1 MLGVTLQIRRNVR
14 LCVLSS
20 ALAIFFVSVA
30 ATLTAQEISSIS
42 KATTSRVAK
51 KNAIEGIPFQSL
63 SPQAQQRLAAVIKK
77 PTMYRRMPI
86 TVIQCDP
93 EMHRFTVRH
102 PEVIVSIWQL
112 MGITSVTANRIAP
125 YVLKSS
131 DGVGTTTDIEL
142 IYGDNDTHVLLC
154 EGSYDGP
161 LFRKPLTGRCVLVLK
176 SGTVQTERGYQITN
190 RLDVFLQIDHAGL
203 DIFAKTLHPLLGK
216 SADVN
221 FTESMKFL
229 ERMSQASEKNN
240 DGMQHMVERLQTV
253 QPPIRQQFRQ
263 VVSNVNQR
271 YLQRTTAMTATRQ
284 PVMQLRQ
291 R

>member
-1 MLGVTLQIRRNVR
+1 M
-14 LCVLSS
+14 
-20 ALAIFFVSVA
+20 F
-30 ATLTAQEISSIS
+30 
-42 KATTSRVAK
+42 
-51 KNAIEGIPFQSL
+51 
-63 SPQAQQRLAAVIKK
+63 
-77 PTMYRRMPI
+77 RRMPVS
-86 TVIQCDP
+86 VIQCDP
-93 EMHRFTVRH
+93 ELHRFSVRH
-102 PEVIVSIWQL
+102 PEVIVNIWQL
-112 MGITSVTANRIAP
+112 MGNTSVTAHRTAP
-125 YVLKSS
+125 YVLQSS

-229 ERMSQASEKNN
+229 ERMSNASEKNN
-240 DGMQHMVERLQTV
+240 DGMQHMVGRLQTV
-253 QPPIRQQFRQ
+253 QPPIQKQFKQ
-263 VVSNVNQR
+263 IISNVNQR
-271 YLQRTTAMTATRQ
+271 YLQRGAAMTARQ
-284 PVMQLRQ
+284 PMMQIRQ